1 MEFQSAGF
9 QNIGSWLGRL
19 IRLDLTVF
27 DDVKDDASATGP
39 AIAVVIVASF
49 LAGLGTWLWGV
60 VEDAPNK
67 GEIFIKATILGSIFQ
82 IALWV
87 LWVWIVGMLLSRVF
101 GAGADMNRLMRT
113 MGLAFA
119 PMAISLL
126 VLLSVLSIPFAAI
139 AIGATFLLTNAA
151 IASASDA
158 PADRVALANLVG
170 FAAFALILGI
180 LSNVAEW
187 GNVGGLAPGIFF
199 FNLAQ

>member
-9 QNIGSWLGRL
+9 QNLGSWLGRL

-27 DDVKDDASATGP
+27 DDVKDNAAATGP
-39 AIAVVIVASF
+39 AIAVVVVASF
-49 LAGLGTWLWGV
+49 LAGLGTWLWAV
-60 VEDAPNK
+60 VEDVADK
-67 GEIFIKATILGSIFQ
+67 GEVFVKATILGSIFQ
-82 IALWV
+82 ILLWV
-87 LWVWIVGMLLSRVF
+87 LWVWIAGMLLSRVF
-101 GAGADMNRLMRT
+101 GVGADMNRLMRT

-151 IASASDA
+151 IASATDA
-158 PADRVALANLVG
+158 PADRVALSNLIG

-187 GNVGGLAPGIFF
+187 RELGGLAPGIFF
-199 FNLAQ
+199 FNLAW

>member
-1 MEFQSAGF
+1 MELQSAGF

-27 DDVKDDASATGP
+27 DDVKDDATATGP

-49 LAGLGTWLWGV
+49 LAGLGTWLWSV
-60 VEDAPNK
+60 VEDQPDK
-67 GEIFIKATILGSIFQ
+67 MELFFKATILGSIFQ

-87 LWVWIVGMLLSRVF
+87 LWVWIAGMLLSRVF

-126 VLLSVLSIPFAAI
+126 VLLSILSIPFAAI
-139 AIGATFLLTNAA
+139 SIGLTFLLTNAA
-151 IASASDA
+151 IASATDA

-180 LSNVAEW
+180 LSNVAQW
-187 GNVGGLAPGIFF
+187 HNAGGLAPGIFF
-199 FNLAQ
+199 FNLSV

>member
-9 QNIGSWLGRL
+9 QNLGSWLGRL

-27 DDVKDDASATGP
+27 DDVRDDASATGP
-39 AIAVVIVASF
+39 AIAVVVVASF
-49 LAGLGTWLWGV
+49 LAGLGTWLWAV
-60 VEDAPNK
+60 VEDVADK
-67 GEIFIKATILGSIFQ
+67 GEVFVKATILGSIFQ
-82 IALWV
+82 ILLWV
-87 LWVWIVGMLLSRVF
+87 LWVWIAGMLLSRVF
-101 GAGADMNRLMRT
+101 GVGADMNRLVRT

-151 IASASDA
+151 IASATDA
-158 PADRVALANLVG
+158 PADRVALSNLIG

-187 GNVGGLAPGIFF
+187 RELGGLAPGIFF
-199 FNLAQ
+199 FNLAW

>member
-9 QNIGSWLGRL
+9 QNVGSWLGRL

-27 DDVKDDASATGP
+27 DDVKDNAAATAP
-39 AIAVVIVASF
+39 AIAVVVVASF

-60 VEDAPNK
+60 VEDVPDK
-67 GEIFIKATILGSIFQ
+67 SEIFVKATILGSIFQ

-87 LWVWIVGMLLSRVF
+87 LWVYIVAMLLSRVF

-126 VLLSVLSIPFAAI
+126 VLLSILSIPFAAI

-151 IASASDA
+151 IAAATDA
-158 PADRVALANLVG
+158 PPDRVALANLVG

-180 LSNVAEW
+180 LSNVYQWHE
-187 GNVGGLAPGIFF
+187 GGGLAPGIFF
-199 FNLAQ
+199 FNLAG

>member
-9 QNIGSWLGRL
+9 QNLGSWLGRL

-27 DDVKDDASATGP
+27 DDVRDDASATGP
-39 AIAVVIVASF
+39 AIAVVVVASF
-49 LAGLGTWLWGV
+49 LAGLGTWLWAV
-60 VEDAPNK
+60 VEDVADK
-67 GEIFIKATILGSIFQ
+67 GEVFVKATILGSIFQ
-82 IALWV
+82 ILLWV
-87 LWVWIVGMLLSRVF
+87 LWVWIAGMLLSRVF
-101 GAGADMNRLMRT
+101 GVGADMNRLMRT

-151 IASASDA
+151 IASATDA
-158 PADRVALANLVG
+158 PADRVALSNLIG

-187 GNVGGLAPGIFF
+187 RELGGLAPGIFF
-199 FNLAQ
+199 FNLAW